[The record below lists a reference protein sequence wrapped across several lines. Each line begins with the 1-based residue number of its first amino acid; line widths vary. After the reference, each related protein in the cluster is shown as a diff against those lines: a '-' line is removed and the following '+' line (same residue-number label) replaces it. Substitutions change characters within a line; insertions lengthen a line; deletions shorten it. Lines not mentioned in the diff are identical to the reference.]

1 MIGAVILAAGESKRM
16 GRPKMVLPWQGTTVI
31 GQVAVV
37 LCAAGIEAVVAV
49 TGGDREQV
57 EAALAGTCV
66 QTAFNPRYREDQ
78 MILSLQVGLNALPL
92 GVDAALV
99 VLGDQPQIQAQVV
112 RAVIAAYRESHAPLV
127 VPSYR
132 MRRGHPWLVQAS
144 LWPALLAMQAG
155 QTLRDFLN
163 RHAAQIE
170 YFEVDTPS
178 ILKDLDTPEDYER
191 ELQGT
196 SY

>member
-1 MIGAVILAAGESKRM
+1 
-16 GRPKMVLPWQGTTVI
+16 
-31 GQVAVV
+31 
-37 LCAAGIEAVVAV
+37 
-49 TGGDREQV
+49 
-57 EAALAGTCV
+57 
-66 QTAFNPRYREDQ
+66 
-78 MILSLQVGLNALPL
+78 
-92 GVDAALV
+92 
-99 VLGDQPQIQAQVV
+99 
-112 RAVIAAYRESHAPLV
+112 
-127 VPSYR
+127 

-170 YFEVDTPS
+170 YVEVDTPS